1 MVLTNMCIFHIMI
14 FTVISDFWNRSW
26 QSMVIFYRNNT
37 MISGPWSLVAFAIWW
52 KLFSKSEHKPSSHS
66 GHHWS
71 ACFVIYW
78 ASRIPHIIV
87 RDVVIFTY
95 KRIKKDIPMEL
106 NFGTDIENTG
116 IIIYVLAIFHFI
128 CYFMSCELSLFST
141 QCKLNVVI
149 ILRSCI
155 SVGIVVFSWL
165 YQVCCLFLV
174 LSSFVILH
182 E

>member
-1 MVLTNMCIFHIMI
+1 MK
-14 FTVISDFWNRSW
+14 WN
-26 QSMVIFYRNNT
+26 IH
-37 MISGPWSLVAFAIWW
+37 VAFAIWW

-128 CYFMSCELSLFST
+128 CYFMLCELSLFST
-141 QCKLNVVI
+141 QCQLNVVI

-165 YQVCCLFLV
+165 YQVCCLFLFYLALLLCMNKV
-174 LSSFVILH
+174 RHGGFFVRSIFRTSISVPKLSSIGISFLILL
-182 E
+182 